1 MINDSLSQAS
11 ITQIPNTQLLE
22 YTSFLLGKF
31 NGAAKGP
38 KTDPSPKAA
47 SEEPLGLL
55 EGAELNST
63 LAMRAELQ
71 QLQGVEFNSQK
82 ALQETL
88 EKSTRAKNQINTRVT
103 EGVNIPPSQQLYRA
117 LVSISVEEELL
128 ISQTIR
134 DRLLLVP
141 LTRSHGT
148 KPEREGPDLLQFYRA
163 DQLRE
168 KPLLL
173 GVELSTTP
181 PLPSVRP
188 AYSTFDLYRRHT
200 RWQAGP

>member
-1 MINDSLSQAS
+1 MP
-11 ITQIPNTQLLE
+11 PN
-22 YTSFLLGKF
+22 
-31 NGAAKGP
+31 AAN
-38 KTDPSPKAA
+38 
-47 SEEPLGLL
+47 EEPLSLL
-55 EGAELNST
+55 DGAELNST
-63 LAMRAELQ
+63 LAVRAELQ

-88 EKSTRAKNQINTRVT
+88 EKSATAKNKMNARVS
-103 EGVNIPPSQQLYRA
+103 EGVNVRPSQQLYRA

-141 LTRSHGT
+141 PTRSHGN
-148 KPEREGPDLLQFYRA
+148 KLEREGPDLLQFYRA

-173 GVELSTTP
+173 GEGLCMSN

-188 AYSTFDLYRRHT
+188 AHSTFDLYRRHA